1 MNVTPS
7 PGILSTRSSSLQN
20 KEDRIAR
27 LKSIYGVSSRES
39 RQPSSTTKRTT
50 TRSSRSKSSSGVVT
64 SISVNNNSNNNYMS
78 PNPNSS
84 KIMDGESSPRN
95 SLNEAAREITPV
107 KSDDTEAKEGAATIN
122 NTASNDATTP
132 TSYCNNQ
139 DQTTP
144 SPQPDWPLKDI
155 HDPGP
160 NDCLFGRGGGT
171 NHHVGN
177 KKYRK
182 MVDEKKE
189 KYLSSK
195 RLDKPLVAMEIINA
209 WRSLD
214 PPGRFLKQDERTK
227 LWSDVGDRKARE
239 KTSQALREKT
249 PSESHHR
256 GGESH
261 KETRFQPGTLSP
273 GGRMRPG
280 LAARDHSLGTEPMG
294 AHDMSL
300 EGFSWDETDR
310 PVVDSRGADLNNHHY
325 HHRHPEGAAPYPP
338 YHVREHSLA
347 TNPLPEASTSNPAPP
362 FGDPYYYHH
371 YHPHYPPPPHHHY
384 PYPPPPPPH
393 YQSPQGHHQHDS
405 STRQREHSLQ
415 MNPLKGANTTQP
427 ARDTFT
433 DPKYEGQQAPPPPLP
448 PPPHS
453 YYYPPV
459 PPHHWG
465 APPPPHH
472 APPPQYYPGAQSSA
486 FSQYDGTTAAMRSPS
501 NSSDQYDDRPLSG
514 GGEEVRGTS
523 QDFKK
528 IAKLFRDTTEG
539 TLNRSSSAD
548 DSNEGK
554 RSADEQGVIQKSH
567 SMPVENEL
575 SRFPSP
581 PKNSPSKKQ
590 TDGEMSSSAS
600 KDVRKPSLMKKISGG
615 SLQSS
620 TSPVT
625 APEGAIRPE
634 PVKRDT
640 SNQPETLETK
650 RSTKRVILSRDK
662 SAIAK
667 SLKEAQRQKDE
678 GVKLSSKLSKADLDR
693 KLSVEINKLGLND
706 TPIPLDRMT
715 TTDVL
720 ESLMD
725 DENLAS
731 PLSQPPESLSDNDR
745 VDSIDVVAQDIY
757 NGGNRLQSV
766 EWDDTLDLLV
776 QGSDDANADPDPS
789 AVAVNDDIAARWI
802 SGESANTG
810 TEI

>member
-1 MNVTPS
+1 
-7 PGILSTRSSSLQN
+7 
-20 KEDRIAR
+20 
-27 LKSIYGVSSRES
+27 
-39 RQPSSTTKRTT
+39 
-50 TRSSRSKSSSGVVT
+50 
-64 SISVNNNSNNNYMS
+64 
-78 PNPNSS
+78 
-84 KIMDGESSPRN
+84 
-95 SLNEAAREITPV
+95 
-107 KSDDTEAKEGAATIN
+107 
-122 NTASNDATTP
+122 
-132 TSYCNNQ
+132 
-139 DQTTP
+139 
-144 SPQPDWPLKDI
+144 
-155 HDPGP
+155 
-160 NDCLFGRGGGT
+160 
-171 NHHVGN
+171 
-177 KKYRK
+177 
-182 MVDEKKE
+182 
-189 KYLSSK
+189 
-195 RLDKPLVAMEIINA
+195 
-209 WRSLD
+209 
-214 PPGRFLKQDERTK
+214 
-227 LWSDVGDRKARE
+227 
-239 KTSQALREKT
+239 
-249 PSESHHR
+249 
-256 GGESH
+256 
-261 KETRFQPGTLSP
+261 
-273 GGRMRPG
+273 
-280 LAARDHSLGTEPMG
+280 
-294 AHDMSL
+294 
-300 EGFSWDETDR
+300 
-310 PVVDSRGADLNNHHY
+310 
-325 HHRHPEGAAPYPP
+325 
-338 YHVREHSLA
+338 
-347 TNPLPEASTSNPAPP
+347 
-362 FGDPYYYHH
+362 
-371 YHPHYPPPPHHHY
+371 
-384 PYPPPPPPH
+384 
-393 YQSPQGHHQHDS
+393 
-405 STRQREHSLQ
+405 
-415 MNPLKGANTTQP
+415 
-427 ARDTFT
+427 
-433 DPKYEGQQAPPPPLP
+433 
-448 PPPHS
+448 
-453 YYYPPV
+453 
-459 PPHHWG
+459 
-465 APPPPHH
+465 
-472 APPPQYYPGAQSSA
+472 
-486 FSQYDGTTAAMRSPS
+486 MRSPS
-501 NSSDQYDDRPLSG
+501 NSSDQYDVRPLSG

-539 TLNRSSSAD
+539 TLNRSHSAD
-548 DSNEGK
+548 DSNESK

-575 SRFPSP
+575 SGFPSP

-620 TSPVT
+620 GTSPVT